1 MTINRSTGPK
11 TDEGKKR
18 VSKNALKTGVY
29 ARDIVLP
36 TESQADFEALHQQF
50 IHDFKPQDITGSQLV
65 HDMVVVVWK
74 RMRLERIEKKVL
86 TDLLGMPILA
96 DETRGTR
103 YLWRS
108 EIADLISVVD
118 QFNDECLEQT
128 NFSLEFAVKLEFP
141 EFTDEDILHY
151 ATYLP
156 LVDSLLNKKFAEYE
170 LAPSFKNLGDRPKE
184 LDMDRREN
192 ASVREL
198 LSMVIKELLKA
209 QWLCTHREAILKEY
223 EGIRN
228 RRLLS
233 FMENGGTSR
242 AFDDLRRSF
251 SKLLAEYR
259 RHESWRVE
267 RQMLDMGMIETAPA

>member
-1 MTINRSTGPK
+1 M
-11 TDEGKKR
+11 
-18 VSKNALKTGVY
+18 
-29 ARDIVLP
+29 
-36 TESQADFEALHQQF
+36 
-50 IHDFKPQDITGSQLV
+50 
-65 HDMVVVVWK
+65 
-74 RMRLERIEKKVL
+74 
-86 TDLLGMPILA
+86 
-96 DETRGTR
+96 
-103 YLWRS
+103 
-108 EIADLISVVD
+108 
-118 QFNDECLEQT
+118 
-128 NFSLEFAVKLEFP
+128 
-141 EFTDEDILHY
+141 
-151 ATYLP
+151 
-156 LVDSLLNKKFAEYE
+156 DSLLNKKFAEYE
-170 LAPSFKNLGDRPKE
+170 LAPSFINLGDRPKE

-233 FMENGGTSR
+233 FMENGGTNR

-259 RHESWRVE
+259 RHERWRVE